1 MERCSNGISPLCKG
15 GCRLFDICVRIAY
28 APPRI
33 KMKVENRNM
42 YITQTI
48 VYKQTHERTIDIYEE
63 DINSL
68 TQEVRKHLRG
78 NVNPSDIE
86 ITMSDI
92 MNCVERSESFV
103 SPLDEKLY
111 LPLRHYIKIWL
122 EDKFDYEPL

>member
-1 MERCSNGISPLCKG
+1 
-15 GCRLFDICVRIAY
+15 
-28 APPRI
+28 
-33 KMKVENRNM
+33 M

-68 TQEVRKHLRG
+68 TQEVRKHIRG
-78 NVNPSDIE
+78 NVNSSDIE

-122 EDKFDYEPL
+122 EDKFDYEPLEDNLVEWSRIDESTMKVEED

>member
-1 MERCSNGISPLCKG
+1 
-15 GCRLFDICVRIAY
+15 
-28 APPRI
+28 
-33 KMKVENRNM
+33 M

-63 DINSL
+63 DIDSL

-78 NVNPSDIE
+78 NENSSDIE

-92 MNCVERSESFV
+92 MNCVERSENFV

-111 LPLRHYIKIWL
+111 LPLRHYVKIWL
-122 EDKFDYEPL
+122 EDKFDYEPLEDNLVEWSRIDESTMKIEED

>member
-1 MERCSNGISPLCKG
+1 
-15 GCRLFDICVRIAY
+15 
-28 APPRI
+28 
-33 KMKVENRNM
+33 M

-78 NVNPSDIE
+78 NENPSDIE

-92 MNCVERSESFV
+92 KNCVERSKSFV

-122 EDKFDYEPL
+122 EDKFDYEPLEDNLVEWSRIDESTMKVEED

>member
-1 MERCSNGISPLCKG
+1 
-15 GCRLFDICVRIAY
+15 
-28 APPRI
+28 
-33 KMKVENRNM
+33 M

-63 DINSL
+63 DIADL
-68 TQEVRKHLRG
+68 IKEVRKHLRG
-78 NVNPSDIE
+78 NENLSDIE

-122 EDKFDYEPL
+122 EDKFDYEPLEDNLVEWSRIDESTMKVEED

>member
-1 MERCSNGISPLCKG
+1 
-15 GCRLFDICVRIAY
+15 
-28 APPRI
+28 
-33 KMKVENRNM
+33 M

-63 DINSL
+63 DIDSL

-78 NVNPSDIE
+78 NENPSDIE

-92 MNCVERSESFV
+92 KNYVERSESFV

-111 LPLRHYIKIWL
+111 LPLRHYVKIWL
-122 EDKFDYEPL
+122 ENKFDYELLEDNLVEWSRIDESAMKVEED

>member
-1 MERCSNGISPLCKG
+1 
-15 GCRLFDICVRIAY
+15 
-28 APPRI
+28 
-33 KMKVENRNM
+33 M

-63 DINSL
+63 DIKSL
-68 TQEVRKHLRG
+68 TQEVRKHIRG

-92 MNCVERSESFV
+92 MNCVERSENFV

-122 EDKFDYEPL
+122 EDKFDYEPLEDNLVEWSRIDESTMKIEED

>member
-1 MERCSNGISPLCKG
+1 
-15 GCRLFDICVRIAY
+15 
-28 APPRI
+28 
-33 KMKVENRNM
+33 M

-68 TQEVRKHLRG
+68 TQEVRKHLRR

-92 MNCVERSESFV
+92 KNCVERSESFV

-122 EDKFDYEPL
+122 EDKFDYEPLEDNLIEWSRIDESTMKVAED

>member
-1 MERCSNGISPLCKG
+1 
-15 GCRLFDICVRIAY
+15 
-28 APPRI
+28 
-33 KMKVENRNM
+33 M

-78 NVNPSDIE
+78 NANPSDIE

-92 MNCVERSESFV
+92 MNCVKRSESFV

-122 EDKFDYEPL
+122 EDKFDYEPLEDNLVEWSRIDESTMKVEED

>member
-1 MERCSNGISPLCKG
+1 
-15 GCRLFDICVRIAY
+15 
-28 APPRI
+28 
-33 KMKVENRNM
+33 M

-63 DINSL
+63 DIADL
-68 TQEVRKHLRG
+68 TQEVCKHLRG
-78 NVNPSDIE
+78 NENPSDIK

-92 MNCVERSESFV
+92 MNCVERSESFI

-122 EDKFDYEPL
+122 ENKFDYEPLEDNLVEWSRIDESAMKVEED

>member
-1 MERCSNGISPLCKG
+1 
-15 GCRLFDICVRIAY
+15 
-28 APPRI
+28 
-33 KMKVENRNM
+33 M

-63 DINSL
+63 DIADL
-68 TQEVRKHLRG
+68 IKEVRKHLRG
-78 NVNPSDIE
+78 NENPFDIE

-122 EDKFDYEPL
+122 EDKFDYEPLEDNLVEWSRIDESTMKVEED

>member
-1 MERCSNGISPLCKG
+1 
-15 GCRLFDICVRIAY
+15 
-28 APPRI
+28 
-33 KMKVENRNM
+33 M

-78 NVNPSDIE
+78 NANPSDIK

-92 MNCVERSESFV
+92 MNCVERIESFV

-111 LPLRHYIKIWL
+111 LPLRHYVKIWL
-122 EDKFDYEPL
+122 ENKFDYEPLEDNLVEWSRIDESIMKVEED

>member
-1 MERCSNGISPLCKG
+1 
-15 GCRLFDICVRIAY
+15 
-28 APPRI
+28 
-33 KMKVENRNM
+33 M

-48 VYKQTHERTIDIYEE
+48 VYKQTNERTLDIYEE

-78 NVNPSDIE
+78 NENPSDIK

-92 MNCVERSESFV
+92 INCAERSESFV

-111 LPLRHYIKIWL
+111 LPLRHYVKIWL
-122 EDKFDYEPL
+122 EDKFDYEPLEDNLVEWSRIDESTMKVEED

>member
-1 MERCSNGISPLCKG
+1 
-15 GCRLFDICVRIAY
+15 
-28 APPRI
+28 
-33 KMKVENRNM
+33 M

-48 VYKQTHERTIDIYEE
+48 VYKQTHERTIAIYEE

-78 NVNPSDIE
+78 NENPSDIE

-92 MNCVERSESFV
+92 MNCVERSENFV
-103 SPLDEKLY
+103 SPLDKKLY

-122 EDKFDYEPL
+122 EDKFDYEPLEDNLVEWSRIDESTMKVEED

>member
-1 MERCSNGISPLCKG
+1 
-15 GCRLFDICVRIAY
+15 
-28 APPRI
+28 
-33 KMKVENRNM
+33 M

-63 DINSL
+63 DIDSL

-78 NVNPSDIE
+78 NANPSDIE

-92 MNCVERSESFV
+92 MNCVERGESFV

-122 EDKFDYEPL
+122 EDKFDYEPLEDNLVEWSRIDESTMKVEED

>member
-1 MERCSNGISPLCKG
+1 
-15 GCRLFDICVRIAY
+15 
-28 APPRI
+28 
-33 KMKVENRNM
+33 M

-63 DINSL
+63 DIDSL

-78 NVNPSDIE
+78 NENPSDIE

-92 MNCVERSESFV
+92 KNCVERSESFV

-111 LPLRHYIKIWL
+111 LPLRHYVKIWL
-122 EDKFDYEPL
+122 EDKFDYEPLEDNLIEWSRIDESAMKVEED

>member
-1 MERCSNGISPLCKG
+1 
-15 GCRLFDICVRIAY
+15 
-28 APPRI
+28 
-33 KMKVENRNM
+33 M

-78 NVNPSDIE
+78 NANPSDIE

-92 MNCVERSESFV
+92 MNCVKRSESFV

-111 LPLRHYIKIWL
+111 LPLRHYVKIWL
-122 EDKFDYEPL
+122 EDKFDYEPLEDNLVEWSRIDESTMKVEED

>member
-1 MERCSNGISPLCKG
+1 
-15 GCRLFDICVRIAY
+15 
-28 APPRI
+28 
-33 KMKVENRNM
+33 M

-68 TQEVRKHLRG
+68 TQEVRKHLKG
-78 NVNPSDIE
+78 NANPSDIE

-111 LPLRHYIKIWL
+111 LPLRHYVKIWL
-122 EDKFDYEPL
+122 ENKFDYEPLEDNLVEWSRIDESTMKVEED

>member
-1 MERCSNGISPLCKG
+1 
-15 GCRLFDICVRIAY
+15 
-28 APPRI
+28 
-33 KMKVENRNM
+33 M

-68 TQEVRKHLRG
+68 TQEVRKHLRR

-92 MNCVERSESFV
+92 MNCVKRSESFV

-122 EDKFDYEPL
+122 EDKFDYEPLEDNLVEWSRIDESTMKVEED

>member
-1 MERCSNGISPLCKG
+1 
-15 GCRLFDICVRIAY
+15 
-28 APPRI
+28 
-33 KMKVENRNM
+33 M

-48 VYKQTHERTIDIYEE
+48 VYKQTHERTVDIYEE
-63 DINSL
+63 DIADL

-78 NVNPSDIE
+78 NANPSDIE

-122 EDKFDYEPL
+122 EDKFDYEPLEDNLVEWSRIDESAMKVEED

>member
-1 MERCSNGISPLCKG
+1 
-15 GCRLFDICVRIAY
+15 
-28 APPRI
+28 
-33 KMKVENRNM
+33 M

-48 VYKQTHERTIDIYEE
+48 VYKQTHERTIDIYKE

-68 TQEVRKHLRG
+68 TQEVRKHLRR

-92 MNCVERSESFV
+92 MNCAKRSESFV

-122 EDKFDYEPL
+122 EDKFDYEPLEDNLVEWSRIDESTMKVEED

>member
-1 MERCSNGISPLCKG
+1 
-15 GCRLFDICVRIAY
+15 
-28 APPRI
+28 
-33 KMKVENRNM
+33 M

-68 TQEVRKHLRG
+68 TQEVRKHLRR

-92 MNCVERSESFV
+92 MNCVEKSENFV

-111 LPLRHYIKIWL
+111 LPLRHYVKIWL
-122 EDKFDYEPL
+122 EDKFDYEPLEDNLVEWSRIDESTMKVEED

>member
-1 MERCSNGISPLCKG
+1 
-15 GCRLFDICVRIAY
+15 
-28 APPRI
+28 
-33 KMKVENRNM
+33 M

-68 TQEVRKHLRG
+68 IQEIRKHLRG
-78 NVNPSDIE
+78 NANPLRGNANPSDIK

-92 MNCVERSESFV
+92 MNCIKRSESFV

-111 LPLRHYIKIWL
+111 LPLRHYVKIWL
-122 EDKFDYEPL
+122 EDKFDYEPLEDNLVEWSRIDESTMKVEED

>member
-1 MERCSNGISPLCKG
+1 
-15 GCRLFDICVRIAY
+15 
-28 APPRI
+28 
-33 KMKVENRNM
+33 M

-63 DINSL
+63 DIDSL

-78 NVNPSDIE
+78 NENPSDIK

-111 LPLRHYIKIWL
+111 LPLRHYVKIWL
-122 EDKFDYEPL
+122 ENKFDYEPLEDNLVEWSRIDESAMKVEED

>member
-1 MERCSNGISPLCKG
+1 
-15 GCRLFDICVRIAY
+15 
-28 APPRI
+28 
-33 KMKVENRNM
+33 M

-68 TQEVRKHLRG
+68 TQEVHKHLRG
-78 NVNPSDIE
+78 NENPSDIE

-92 MNCVERSESFV
+92 MNCVEKSENFV

-122 EDKFDYEPL
+122 EDKFDYEPLEDNLVEWSRIDESTMKVEED

>member
-1 MERCSNGISPLCKG
+1 
-15 GCRLFDICVRIAY
+15 
-28 APPRI
+28 
-33 KMKVENRNM
+33 M

-78 NVNPSDIE
+78 SANPSDIK

-111 LPLRHYIKIWL
+111 LPLRHYVKIWL
-122 EDKFDYEPL
+122 ENKFDYEPLEDNLVEWSRIDESAMKVEED